1 MKYDKFFTLAKEAGI
16 EEAELYIGS
25 SRSLSISMFHGEI
38 ENYSDNT
45 GYTILARG
53 LINGKCGTA
62 SCDVWNAEKAKYLV
76 DEIAANAKV
85 IENEDPIFIFE
96 GSPKYKKVHSYNKEL
111 GTISIDE
118 KIKLL
123 HQLEEKVINSD
134 ERIKAMQGVEV
145 EYSESEDSVTI
156 INTKGLKLTQKGNYF
171 VYVASAIAKEGNQ
184 VKSGYDLYLGNEF
197 DKFNVDE
204 LAKKVCKNVI
214 SQLGGEACE
223 SGNYKAVLS
232 PNVVKSLL
240 SFYIDSADAEE
251 IQKHSSL
258 FIDKLNQKVASSK
271 VTVEDRPLSK
281 NVFAKSFDDEGVAT
295 YNKPIIKNG
304 VLQTYLYNLTTA
316 AKAGTTSTGNAVRGG
331 GKMGTSAN
339 FLYMKPGKKT
349 QEQLFQEVGN
359 GVYITE
365 VQGLHAGMNPQS
377 GNFSLQST
385 GYLIKDGKK
394 DRGLDII
401 TISGNLVNLFMDI
414 KEVGNDETVFPSA
427 ISCPSVLIKKIA
439 VGGK

>member
-1 MKYDKFFTLAKEAGI
+1 MKYDKFFALAKEAGI
-16 EEAELYIGS
+16 EEAELYIGT
-25 SRSLSISMFHGEI
+25 SRGLSISVFHGEI

-76 DEIAANAKV
+76 EEIAANAKV
-85 IENEDPIFIFE
+85 IENDDPIFIFE
-96 GSPKYKKVHSYNKEL
+96 GSPKYKKVHNFNKEL
-111 GTISIDE
+111 TNISIDK
-118 KIKLL
+118 KIDLL
-123 HQLEEKVINSD
+123 HQLEQKVLNSD
-134 ERIKAMQGVEV
+134 PRITVMQGVEA
-145 EYSESEDSVTI
+145 EYSESEESVTI
-156 INTKGLKLTQKGNYF
+156 INTKGLKLTHKSNYF
-171 VYVASAIAKEGNQ
+171 VYIASAVAKEGEQ
-184 VKSGYDLYLGNEF
+184 VKSGYDIYLGNEF
-197 DKFNVDE
+197 DKFDVDT
-204 LAKKVCKNVI
+204 LANKVKENVI
-214 SQLGGEACE
+214 SQLGGEACD
-223 SGNYKAVLS
+223 SGVYKAVLS

-240 SFYIDSADAEE
+240 GFYVDSADAEE

-258 FIDKLNQKVASSK
+258 FINKLNQKVASSK
-271 VTVEDRPLSK
+271 VTVEDRPHAK
-281 NVFAKSFDDEGVAT
+281 NVFASSFDGEGVAT
-295 YNKPIIKNG
+295 YNKAIIKNG

-316 AKAGTTSTGNAVRGG
+316 AKDGVTSTGNAVRGG
-331 GKMGTSAN
+331 GKMGTAPS

-349 QEQLFQEVGN
+349 QQQLFEEVGE

-365 VQGLHAGMNPQS
+365 VSGLHAGLNPQS

-385 GYLIKDGKK
+385 GYLIKNGKR

-401 TISGNLVNLFMDI
+401 TISGNLVELFMNI

-427 ISCPSVLIKKIA
+427 ISCPSVIIKKIA